1 MPESV
6 MTTED
11 FFVVVADSDED
22 VVSIACRL

>member
-6 MTTED
+6 MITED
-11 FFVVVADSDED
+11 FFEVAVGSDEI